1 MQYLLSI
8 LPLLACPVG
17 MGLMMWMM
25 MRGRKDQAPDS
36 PVQEQIPRE
45 ARSVPASDVPMQ
57 ESPASPLKAIVD
69 CMQMCLNWKVLAGL
83 AVVVVGIWI
92 VAPQFAL
99 SALPVL
105 LVLVC
110 PLSML
115 FMMRSMGNR
124 GSQEVAPGS
133 RVSHVEPTREEQA
146 AALNSEREAT
156 TARSAG
162 LEQARN
168 PVLSSARTGVRR
180 DQQRN
185 RSRSLRS

>member
-1 MQYLLSI
+1 MQYLLSL

-36 PVQEQIPRE
+36 PAREQMPRE
-45 ARSVPASDVPMQ
+45 TRSMPAPDVPMQ
-57 ESPASPLKAIVD
+57 ESPTSPLKAIVD

-124 GSQEVAPGS
+124 GSQEAAQGG
-133 RVSHVEPTREEQA
+133 RASHVEPTGCAQKR
-146 AALNSEREAT
+146 
-156 TARSAG
+156 ARSDYCPP
-162 LEQARN
+162 RR
-168 PVLSSARTGVRR
+168 ARTGQESGPVFRT
-180 DQQRN
+180 
-185 RSRSLRS
+185 SRCS